1 MKRRHKLLIGFV
13 ITGIIL
19 VAIFFLTRDK
29 KIYYLSLGDSLA
41 AGQTP
46 YNTIDKSYGDYV
58 SEYLKDKGV
67 LEFYTKDFA
76 KSGYRSIDLLNDL
89 EENKEIKVNG
99 KKITIKHALI
109 KADLVT
115 LSIGSNDLFY
125 KLNVGN
131 EFDLNEVDDIYKY
144 VDESIKDVDKL
155 LYELKMSCKEQIMVF
170 GFYNPFTNFS
180 DTLANMVE
188 PIIKYANNKMKYL
201 TRKYDITFVD
211 IHDTFLANDNYLPS
225 TLETHP
231 NKDGYKAMA
240 DKVISLIDEKT
251 LAK

>member
-1 MKRRHKLLIGFV
+1 M
-13 ITGIIL
+13 
-19 VAIFFLTRDK
+19 
-29 KIYYLSLGDSLA
+29 
-41 AGQTP
+41 
-46 YNTIDKSYGDYV
+46 
-58 SEYLKDKGV
+58 
-67 LEFYTKDFA
+67 
-76 KSGYRSIDLLNDL
+76 
-89 EENKEIKVNG
+89 
-99 KKITIKHALI
+99 
-109 KADLVT
+109 
-115 LSIGSNDLFY
+115 FY

-155 LYELKMSCKEQIMVF
+155 LYELRMSCKEQIMVF

-180 DTLANMVE
+180 DTLSNLVE
-188 PIIKYANNKMKYL
+188 PIIKYANNKMENL
-201 TRKYDITFVD
+201 VRKYDMTFVD

-225 TLETHP
+225 TLEIHP